1 MSVPNTTSLGQT
13 APTPR
18 PPGDLSVTS
27 WDRPPGSLGG
37 KFSMVHVTL
46 KPLLHRLCRTREE
59 AGTGTG
65 YRSSQQADDTT
76 EQCLG
81 ENFFLPFAWLGRA
94 PIPG

>member
-1 MSVPNTTSLGQT
+1 MSVPNATSLGQT

-81 ENFFLPFAWLGRA
+81 ENFFLPSAGLGQA